1 MQLLK
6 ILRRDGHCSLQMLA
20 AKTGLSRTAI
30 QRDHELYLMRK
41 NLLVIDGKRN
51 ITNDGVKLFD
61 DYCRSQKLVDK
72 SWVSAI
78 LNSIMTQFWLIE
90 NLIKEYVRRYREDKT
105 TLDDF
110 FGQYREIVAQEL
122 DASSVDERMKEYD
135 EYDNWN
141 DDASA

>member
-1 MQLLK
+1 
-6 ILRRDGHCSLQMLA
+6 
-20 AKTGLSRTAI
+20 
-30 QRDHELYLMRK
+30 
-41 NLLVIDGKRN
+41 
-51 ITNDGVKLFD
+51 
-61 DYCRSQKLVDK
+61 
-72 SWVSAI
+72 
-78 LNSIMTQFWLIE
+78 MTQFWLIE

>member
-6 ILRRDGHCSLQMLA
+6 ILRRDGQCSLQMLA
-20 AKTGLSRTAI
+20 AKTGLSRSAI

-51 ITNDGVKLFD
+51 ITNEGVH
-61 DYCRSQKLVDK
+61 LVEAHCKKNAVGK
-72 SWVSAI
+72 SWASAI

-90 NLIKEYVRRYREDKT
+90 NLIKEYVRRYREDKMP
-105 TLDDF
+105 LDDF
-110 FGQYREIVAQEL
+110 MAEYREILRQEL
-122 DASSVDERMKEYD
+122 DISSVDERMKEYD